1 MNFFKNMI
9 KSFDIQYEAE
19 QICNQGLLENKKI
32 EDILLEVAIYLDGK
46 VSDEDKNDILE
57 KALGYIK
64 SRQ

>member
-9 KSFDIQYEAE
+9 KSLDIQYEAE
-19 QICNQGLLENKKI
+19 QICNQGLLESKKT